1 MSCSSQPK
9 VNTLWPNYYV
19 VLLSICQFFFLV
31 SSLSNSL
38 FEDLVKERLEW
49 RNKLHVA
56 DLNVGFD
63 DNDDN
68 LIIYVED

>member
-1 MSCSSQPK
+1 MS
-9 VNTLWPNYYV
+9 V
-19 VLLSICQFFFLV
+19 FFLVV